1 MKGLKYILMNRC
13 GGPLGEG
20 LRRNSAEVKPKGNL
34 NAPAETPLQ
43 EDRQRSAGQYA
54 K

>member
-1 MKGLKYILMNRC
+1 MNRC

-20 LRRNSAEVKPKGNL
+20 LRRNSAEVKPEGNL

-43 EDRQRSAGQYA
+43 EDRQREDNMLNNNTI
-54 K
+54 